1 MRLAIVQGTRPEII
15 KNYTVV
21 KAFASA
27 GVPVEVLHTNQ
38 HVVRE
43 MCGQVYC
50 DLGYEPHRTFS
61 GIYRIGSVIDWL
73 QSVFRQDRITHV
85 LVNGDTAAALA
96 GALAAMYLDISVTHI
111 EAGLRSGDP
120 YMLEE
125 RNRIMVDSIATL
137 LFAYTE
143 YEADHLRGSKE
154 LRGRV
159 FVEGNTTID
168 VLHDFASR
176 INDPAIALERYIYM
190 TMHRKEFTD
199 SCHRINLVFS
209 ELAAIAESL
218 CPVVFPIHPRTH
230 DAMHRHGVELG
241 LLGGVRVIEPVSVFE
256 SLALQKHA
264 AAVLTDSGCVQE
276 EAYMLRVPCVTI
288 RDNTERCLTVR
299 NGANVV
305 TGFNPS
311 RIRSAVQ
318 HALRAADRG
327 WPEIFGRPGVGA
339 RIVRQI
345 LAHAADGPAREPES
359 SFPSEQSIPRGRPL
373 AAEKLA

>member
-1 MRLAIVQGTRPEII
+1 
-15 KNYTVV
+15 
-21 KAFASA
+21 
-27 GVPVEVLHTNQ
+27 
-38 HVVRE
+38 
-43 MCGQVYC
+43 
-50 DLGYEPHRTFS
+50 
-61 GIYRIGSVIDWL
+61 
-73 QSVFRQDRITHV
+73 
-85 LVNGDTAAALA
+85 
-96 GALAAMYLDISVTHI
+96 
-111 EAGLRSGDP
+111 
-120 YMLEE
+120 
-125 RNRIMVDSIATL
+125 
-137 LFAYTE
+137 
-143 YEADHLRGSKE
+143 
-154 LRGRV
+154 
-159 FVEGNTTID
+159 
-168 VLHDFASR
+168 
-176 INDPAIALERYIYM
+176 
-190 TMHRKEFTD
+190 
-199 SCHRINLVFS
+199 VFS